1 MSTPGYTEKIKEE
14 RTHDIWLENL
24 SYERIS
30 CVKCSKEMG
39 YFHDPSGGEYG
50 FDHLCNKCA
59 KIIHYEKMGM
69 FE

>member
-14 RTHDIWLENL
+14 RAHDIYLDDIRF
-24 SYERIS
+24 ERIF
-30 CVKCSKEMG
+30 CDRCSSEMG
-39 YFHDPSGGEYG
+39 YMHDGGAGEYAV
-50 FDHLCNKCA
+50 DVICNKCA